1 MAGAGH
7 VTTARGDALD
17 MEDLKRR
24 ANKRP
29 MSPVEKAAMKDEI
42 PVKKK
47 PRIPINVRGN
57 MPRSGEETKPEF
69 KKKPTP
75 TEPMFMDT
83 SLSPNKAN
91 PDGKTVADLTG
102 IKIDRPKNLEGPV
115 EDIQEHADS
124 ALGDIMQELET
135 NAPHSRAAADA
146 VEREKDLDEI
156 ESANAKKRNTRRK
169 S

>member
-7 VTTARGDALD
+7 VTTARGDSLD
-17 MEDLKRR
+17 MEDLKRK

-29 MSPVEKAAMKDEI
+29 LTTAEKAAMKDEI

-47 PRIPINVRGN
+47 PRVPINVRGN
-57 MPRSGEETKPEF
+57 MPRSGVEKAPEF

-75 TEPMFMDT
+75 NEPLLMDT
-83 SLSPNKAN
+83 SKSPGKAN
-91 PDGKTVADLTG
+91 PEGLSMSDLTG
-102 IKIDRPKNLEGPV
+102 IKVDKPKKLEGPV
-115 EDIQEHADS
+115 EDIQEHADG

-135 NAPHSRAAADA
+135 NAPHARDAAEVA
-146 VEREKDLDEI
+146 ETEKTPDEMEAI
-156 ESANAKKRNTRRK
+156 AKKRPTRRK